1 MLRVLHSVSNMDRA
15 GIETMLMNYYRRMD
29 RSLVQFDFLLNK
41 SRPGAYDDEIRQLGG
56 RLYYAPGLDPL
67 HYPAYQ
73 RQVQQILA
81 QDPQIRILHAHNEA
95 MGLYALNGAK
105 RAGLPV
111 RIAHAHNTRIQM
123 DYKWPLKMLCKQ
135 GLAASATHLWG
146 CSQAAGHYFFGEPL
160 WAERGMVLRNAIEV
174 GSFRFDPARRAKM
187 RDQYGLT
194 DRLVVGHV
202 GRFAPQK
209 NHLRLLELF
218 GALVRCRPDAILVMV
233 GTGEQQEAV
242 RHRAQQLG
250 LADRVLFAG
259 EQRDVCPWYQM
270 MDLFWLPSRFEGL
283 PVVGIEA
290 QAAGLPCIFSQN
302 VPAEVLLSEK
312 AVCLPLADEAAWVRQ
327 SLRLLSHPSDR
338 GSAAAGVCRAGY
350 EIAAEAARLQALY
363 QTLAQE

>member
-15 GIETMLMNYYRRMD
+15 GIETMLMNFYRRMD

-67 HYPAYQ
+67 HYPAYLH
-73 RQVQQILA
+73 QVQQILA
-81 QDPQIRILHAHNEA
+81 QDRQIRILHAHNEA

-135 GLAASATHLWG
+135 GLASSATHLWG
-146 CSQAAGHYFFGEPL
+146 CSQAAGNYFFGQAP
-160 WAERGMVLRNAIEV
+160 WAERGMVLRNAIEAD
-174 GSFRFDPARRAKM
+174 SFRFDPALRARM
-187 RDQYGLT
+187 RSRYGLT
-194 DRLVVGHV
+194 EKLVVGHV

-209 NHLRLLELF
+209 NHQRLLELF
-218 GALVRCRPDAILVMV
+218 AALVCCCPNAVLVLV
-233 GTGEQQEAV
+233 GEGEQQQAV
-242 RHRAQQLG
+242 RRRAQRLG
-250 LADRVLFAG
+250 LAERVLFAG
-259 EQRDVCPWYQM
+259 EQSDVRAWYQM

-283 PVVGIEA
+283 PVVGVEA
-290 QAAGLPCIFSQN
+290 QAAGLPCIFSGN
-302 VPAEVLLSEK
+302 VPAEVLLSDR
-312 AVCLPLADEAAWVRQ
+312 AVRLPLADENAWVQQ
-327 SLRLLSHPSDR
+327 SLRLLSRPADR
-338 GSAAAGVCRAGY
+338 ALGAAAVCRAGY
-350 EIAAEAARLQALY
+350 DIATEAPRLQALY